1 MNKLS
6 NELKIGLITLVAIA
20 ITYVGFRVMKDEP
33 FLTNTKVMYTK
44 FQSVDGLIRG
54 SNVYLNGF
62 KVGTVKEMEYLS
74 DVDSALITLNITEP
88 VKLPVGTKAQL
99 ASPDFLGSAT
109 IRLLKTEGDNF
120 MPWGSYLEGVKK
132 EGILDSFSD
141 RGTELADSVSSTL
154 DLTNE
159 ALRELVELQ
168 KNNKEDLTASVGNV
182 RTTTEV
188 LQELLT
194 RRQEEIDSMI
204 LDTRATL
211 QNLRQLSDSS
221 GADLEAMIGNLE
233 TFSAS
238 LERVSGD
245 LESSTASLTSILGK
259 IDGGDGTIGLLV
271 NDPSVY
277 RNMDS
282 LTVNLNELI
291 KGIQEDPRRYL
302 KHMRLVE
309 IF

>member
-6 NELKIGLITLVAIA
+6 NELKIGLITLLAIA

-44 FQSVDGLIRG
+44 FQSVDGLIKG
-54 SNVYLNGF
+54 SSVYLNGF
-62 KVGTVKEMEYLS
+62 KVGTVKEMQYLS
-74 DVDSALITLNITEP
+74 EVDSALITLNITEP
-88 VKLPVGTKAQL
+88 IKLPVGTKAQL

-109 IRLLKTEGDNF
+109 IRLLKAEGENYLE
-120 MPWGSYLEGVKK
+120 WGSYLEGVKK
-132 EGILDSFSD
+132 EGILDSFKD
-141 RGTELADSVSSTL
+141 QGTKLADSVSATL
-154 DLTNE
+154 DLTNQ
-159 ALRELVELQ
+159 ALRDFGELQ
-168 KNNKEDLTASVGNV
+168 RNNKEDLTASVGNV
-182 RTTTEV
+182 RNTTEV

-194 RRQEEIDSMI
+194 RRQQEIDSMI
-204 LDTRATL
+204 VDTRATIN
-211 QNLRQLSDSS
+211 NLKQLSDSS
-221 GADLEAMIGNLE
+221 GADLESMIGNLE

-238 LERVSGD
+238 LEKVSGD
-245 LESSTASLTSILGK
+245 LESSTASLTSILSK
-259 IDGGDGTIGLLV
+259 IDEGEGTIGLLV

-277 RNMDS
+277 QNMDS

-291 KGIQEDPRRYL
+291 KGIQDDPRRYL